1 MALLTERS
9 IVSGKRED
17 LADLI
22 SLVDAKETPF
32 TSMAKKGSKP
42 GNTHFRWQVD
52 SLPTPVTTGTIDGT
66 DVSTYDN
73 YVKDGANQYRAE
85 LSNNIQIFRRSV
97 RVSKLTLD
105 IANVAGVRDELAN
118 NVAKGITML
127 KRDMEKTFCG
137 NSGVQD
143 ETASVPYL
151 TRGLDKWLTHSGSSN
166 QASVSADGHDTLYPI
181 PATWRLPDASR
192 LSGSIAAGVL
202 TETAVQDV
210 LTSMFNQTG
219 QFRDVDGLVGTA
231 VKRAFTNLAYTTKV
245 ETNAANSSAAS
256 VVRTLNREQGQASY
270 ISSIDV
276 FEGDFGRVRLHPSV
290 FLMTEYK
297 GYLIPF
303 DKVEIKYGGNVA
315 QVTELPD
322 YGAGPARLIE
332 AVAALAVHNP
342 LAFGKLD
349 LTA

>member
-1 MALLTERS
+1 MALLTERT

-52 SLPTPVTTGTIDGT
+52 SLPSPQTGGVIDGT

-73 YVKDGANQYRAE
+73 YVNNGGTQYRAE

-97 RVSKLTLD
+97 RVSKLSLD
-105 IANVAGVRDELAN
+105 IANIAGVRDELAN

-143 ETASVPYL
+143 ETASLPYL
-151 TRGLDKWLTHSGSSN
+151 TRGLDKWLTHSG
-166 QASVSADGHDTLYPI
+166 ASDQSAVDADGHDTKYAV
-181 PATWRLPDASR
+181 PAAWRLPDASR
-192 LSGSIAAGVL
+192 LSGSIAAGAL
-202 TETAVQDV
+202 TETSVQDV

-245 ETNAANSSAAS
+245 DTATANSAAAS
-256 VVRTLNREQGQASY
+256 VVRTLNREQGQSAY

-290 FLMTEYK
+290 WLMSEYK

-315 QVTELPD
+315 GVTELPD

-349 LTA
+349 LAA

>member
-1 MALLTERS
+1 MALLTERN

-52 SLPTPVTTGTIDGT
+52 SLPSPQTGGVIDGT
-66 DVSTYDN
+66 DVSAYDN
-73 YVKDGANQYRAE
+73 YVNNGGTQYRAE
-85 LSNNIQIFRRSV
+85 LSNNIQIFRRAV
-97 RVSKLTLD
+97 RVSKLSLD
-105 IANVAGVRDELAN
+105 IANIAGVRDELAN

-143 ETASVPYL
+143 ETGSLPYL
-151 TRGLDKWLTHSGSSN
+151 TRGLDKWLTHAGASN
-166 QASVSADGHDTLYPI
+166 QSSVSGDGHDTNYAV
-181 PATWRLPDASR
+181 PAAWRLPDASR

-202 TETAVQDV
+202 TETSVQDV

-245 ETNAANSSAAS
+245 DTATANSSAAS
-256 VVRTLNREQGQASY
+256 VVRTLNREAGQSSY

-290 FLMTEYK
+290 WLMSETK

-315 QVTELPD
+315 GVTELPD

>member
-52 SLPTPVTTGTIDGT
+52 SLPSPQTGGIIDGT
-66 DVSTYDN
+66 DVSSYDN
-73 YVKDGANQYRAE
+73 YVNNGGTQFRAE
-85 LSNNIQIFRRSV
+85 LSNNIQIFRRAV
-97 RVSKLTLD
+97 RVSKLSLD
-105 IANVAGVRDELAN
+105 IANIAGVRDELAN

-151 TRGLDKWLTHSGSSN
+151 TRGLDKWLTHAGASN
-166 QASVSADGHDTLYPI
+166 QSSVSTDGHDTNYAI

-202 TETAVQDV
+202 TETSVQDV

-245 ETNAANSSAAS
+245 DTSTAASSAAS
-256 VVRTLNREQGQASY
+256 VVRTLNREQGQSSY

-290 FLMTEYK
+290 WLMSEYK

-315 QVTELPD
+315 GVTELPD

>member
-1 MALLTERS
+1 MALLTERN

-52 SLPTPVTTGTIDGT
+52 SLPSPQTGGIIDGT
-66 DVSTYDN
+66 DVSSYDN
-73 YVKDGANQYRAE
+73 YVNNGGTQYRAE
-85 LSNNIQIFRRSV
+85 LSNNIQIFRRAV
-97 RVSKLTLD
+97 RVSKLSLD
-105 IANVAGVRDELAN
+105 IANIAGVRDELAN

-137 NSGVQD
+137 NSGVQN
-143 ETASVPYL
+143 ETSTDAYL
-151 TRGLDKWLTHSGSSN
+151 TRGLDKWLTHSGASN

-192 LSGSIAAGVL
+192 LSGSIAAGAL
-202 TETAVQDV
+202 TETSVQDV

-245 ETNAANSSAAS
+245 DTATANSAAAS
-256 VVRTLNREQGQASY
+256 VVRTLNREQGQSSY

-290 FLMTEYK
+290 WLMSETK